1 MKTFYIALIL
11 IVSFVGASAQQQAS
25 PAKLTDEQWDL
36 LFADLQGENWKEAFD
51 LSSEYIETLKNDDK
65 ADAIENLR
73 YILLYSAAGSVSIDK
88 MSYDDLEKQLPKVV
102 GKKVALPFHPI
113 GSDCHPPMF
122 NYVCKSSGEDY
133 DVMITTSNST
143 ATTILAFEY
152 IKLAKKFDFAKHDG
166 ELGAVVGTVYK
177 IVPNP
182 NKSRILIMR
191 IFTKD
196 AEIKLQSDLKN
207 PETDPAD
214 KNSASN

>member
-1 MKTFYIALIL
+1 
-11 IVSFVGASAQQQAS
+11 
-25 PAKLTDEQWDL
+25 
-36 LFADLQGENWKEAFD
+36 
-51 LSSEYIETLKNDDK
+51 
-65 ADAIENLR
+65 
-73 YILLYSAAGSVSIDK
+73 
-88 MSYDDLEKQLPKVV
+88 
-102 GKKVALPFHPI
+102 
-113 GSDCHPPMF
+113 MF

-152 IKLAKKFDFAKHDG
+152 IKLAKKFDFAKHDN